1 MLCGTDLAIESCRK
15 ASFFRRGSSDSGN
28 SGCSATSATRAAAR
42 GPNSLSTS
50 VFTLLSSTP
59 TVMSI
64 APPMRADSSAIS
76 FELLLVVPSFI
87 NLPVKSARPGM
98 SAGSF
103 RLPVRNT
110 RLSVTFGK
118 FPYGTSV
125 TFIPFGNSYV
135 SCAGT
140 VNGLGGPPA
149 GGVCFCCA
157 KQGPAQSAKLATNA
171 AVTAANLFMFSSRFM
186 SALLIFCRRGR
197 RFARLRLQHQ
207 HRAILWP
214 QIFLRRFLDQLRCN
228 FFEFSN
234 QRVDAGGIVIEQ
246 GKACQQVRQAKSADL
261 SHAVVKVGAQFH
273 ARAIQGFFGHW
284 FGPQSFDW
292 IVPRLDSRVRR
303 SPRISLEVRHE
314 QHRTFVVEHV
324 AQIIDSAFDFRRQSF
339 FLHQLL
345 IFQAVVAFNQ
355 DLIDQAH
362 GVILRCVAIRHVIS
376 DRNRWTLR

>member
-15 ASFFRRGSSDSGN
+15 ASFFKRGSSDSGN
-28 SGCSATSATRAAAR
+28 SGCPVTSATRAAAR

-64 APPMRADSSAIS
+64 VPPMRADSSAIS

-103 RLPVRNT
+103 RLPVRST
-110 RLSVTFGK
+110 RLSVTLGK

-157 KQGPAQSAKLATNA
+157 KPGAADSAKLASNA
-171 AVTAANLFMFSSRFM
+171 AVTAANLFMFRSRFM
-186 SALLIFCRRGR
+186 SALLIFCRLGR
-197 RFARLRLQHQ
+197 LGLQHQ
-207 HRAILWP
+207 HRAILRP

-228 FFEFSN
+228 FFEFRN
-234 QRVDAGGIVIEQ
+234 QRVDARGIVIEQ
-246 GKACQQVRQAKSADL
+246 GKACQ
-261 SHAVVKVGAQFH
+261 
-273 ARAIQGFFGHW
+273 
-284 FGPQSFDW
+284 
-292 IVPRLDSRVRR
+292 
-303 SPRISLEVRHE
+303 
-314 QHRTFVVEHV
+314 
-324 AQIIDSAFDFRRQSF
+324 
-339 FLHQLL
+339 
-345 IFQAVVAFNQ
+345 
-355 DLIDQAH
+355 
-362 GVILRCVAIRHVIS
+362 
-376 DRNRWTLR
+376 